1 MSLEL
6 PNLDPLWV
14 SVFVTCV
21 LVVITAYYAWE
32 TRRMRLESAKPCFSL
47 RTGIYTISG
56 TALGLYLVN
65 GGKVAKDVKIDVK
78 QDKGITNLYYAPS
91 IANGEEVTL
100 DAVPEE
106 ARKRNG
112 WIEVSLSFKDGYGR
126 DLKESL
132 KLDFTELSKEKR
144 IVAYR
149 STPIESELK
158 NISSS
163 LRQSRR

>member
-14 SVFVTCV
+14 SVFVTCA
-21 LVVITAYYAWE
+21 LVGITAYYAWE
-32 TRRMRLESAKPCFSL
+32 TRKMRLESAKPCFSL
-47 RTGIYTISG
+47 RTGIYTIG
-56 TALGLYLVN
+56 GNALGLYLVN
-65 GGKVAKDVKIDVK
+65 GGKVAKDVKIDVN
-78 QDKGITNLYYAPS
+78 QDNGIKNLYYAPS

-100 DAVPEE
+100 GVVPEE

-112 WIEVSLSFKDGYGR
+112 WIEVFLSFKDGYGR

-132 KLDFTELSKEKR
+132 KLDFIVLSKEKR
-144 IVAYR
+144 VVAYR

-158 NISSS
+158 NISTS
-163 LRQSRR
+163 LNRLRR